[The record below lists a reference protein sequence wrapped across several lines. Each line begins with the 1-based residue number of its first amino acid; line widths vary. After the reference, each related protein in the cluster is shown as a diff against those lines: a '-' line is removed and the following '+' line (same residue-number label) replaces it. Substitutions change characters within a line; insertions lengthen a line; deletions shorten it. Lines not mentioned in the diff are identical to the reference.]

1 MTDNLDDFMKLFSAS
16 PNDSSNNATGNSV
29 SSNNVSA
36 NVASQL
42 NGSQASRPATS
53 EDLQRDDLQHGF
65 VQRDD
70 LQRDFVQR
78 DAAQYLDRFASN
90 DPEDAQFENEH
101 LAEGASDYLKQMPD
115 EQFQQA
121 AHHAWTQ
128 VDDVQR
134 QGLAGGLIQAL
145 QNRGLDGGALGSL
158 AGLRSADPR
167 RMEADD
173 YVRLANFARTRHP
186 DAMRDI
192 VRQQPWLLK
201 ALGSPVVLSV
211 LSIIALR
218 MLQNRS

>member
-16 PNDSSNNATGNSV
+16 PNSSSNSATGNNAY
-29 SSNNVSA
+29 SNGA
-36 NVASQL
+36 AQF

-53 EDLQRDDLQHGF
+53 EDLQRDDLQHE
-65 VQRDD
+65 
-70 LQRDFVQR
+70 FVQR

-101 LAEGASDYLKQMPD
+101 LTAGASDYLKQMPD

-134 QGLAGGLIQAL
+134 QGLAGGLLQAL